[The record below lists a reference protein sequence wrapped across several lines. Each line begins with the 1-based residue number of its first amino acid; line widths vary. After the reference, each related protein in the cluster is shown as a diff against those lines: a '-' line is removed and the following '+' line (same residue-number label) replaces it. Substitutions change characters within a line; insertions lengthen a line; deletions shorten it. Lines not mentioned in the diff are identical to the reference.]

1 MARTII
7 VAHRLSRDY
16 PISVA
21 EWRMKIDGAGY
32 LMLDAPGKCR
42 IAAFRTDESGGAAA
56 FLDAFDTL
64 EEALRAC
71 GRDAGL
77 SCEDKF
83 RIEHRHAEDERKAA

>member
-7 VAHRLSRDY
+7 VAHRLSGDY
-16 PISVA
+16 PICVA
-21 EWRMKIDGAGY
+21 EWRMEIDGARY
-32 LMLDAPGKCR
+32 LMLDTPGKCR
-42 IAAFRTDESGGAAA
+42 IAAFRTDESGAAAA

-71 GRDAGL
+71 GRDGGL
-77 SCEDKF
+77 SREDRF

>member
-1 MARTII
+1 MARTIV
-7 VAHRLSRDY
+7 VAHRLSSDY
-16 PISVA
+16 PVSVA
-21 EWRMKIDGAGY
+21 EWRMSINDTGY
-32 LMLDAPGKCR
+32 LMLDTPGKCR

-71 GRDAGL
+71 GRDGGL
-77 SCEDKF
+77 SREDTF